1 MNKIISKEQFSEKVF
16 KFEVEAPL
24 IARSRKAGH
33 FVIVR
38 VDAKGERMPL
48 TIAGADVQKGTITL
62 VVQEVGLSS
71 TKLCQLNAGDYIL
84 DVVGPL
90 GQATHIENFGT
101 VVCAGG
107 GVGVAPM
114 LPIIQALKE
123 AGNRVISVLAGR
135 TKDLIILENEVR
147 KSSDEVIIMTD
158 DGSYGN
164 KGLVTEGIESV
175 IKREK
180 VDKCF
185 AIGPA
190 ITMKFCCLLT
200 QKYNIP
206 TVSTGN
212 IIRAALKNGTEMGLK
227 AKSYIDAGELV
238 PDNVVIGI
246 IKERLSEPDCKEG
259 YILDGFP
266 RTIPQ
271 AVALDDMGFVID
283 AALSIEVADSEIVK
297 RMSGRRVCEKCGA
310 SYHTEYKKPDV
321 EGVCN
326 ICGGNLVIRKDDEQ
340 ETEKNRLN
348 VYHEQTEPLKDFYKS
363 CGKLIEVQG
372 QDEVK
377 DTTRLVLEALENQ
390 I

>member
-1 MNKIISKEQFSEKVF
+1 MKLILLGAPGAGKGTQAEIISE
-16 KFEVEAPL
+16 
-24 IARSRKAGH
+24 
-33 FVIVR
+33 
-38 VDAKGERMPL
+38 
-48 TIAGADVQKGTITL
+48 
-62 VVQEVGLSS
+62 
-71 TKLCQLNAGDYIL
+71 
-84 DVVGPL
+84 
-90 GQATHIENFGT
+90 
-101 VVCAGG
+101 
-107 GVGVAPM
+107 
-114 LPIIQALKE
+114 
-123 AGNRVISVLAGR
+123 
-135 TKDLIILENEVR
+135 
-147 KSSDEVIIMTD
+147 
-158 DGSYGN
+158 
-164 KGLVTEGIESV
+164 
-175 IKREK
+175 
-180 VDKCF
+180 
-185 AIGPA
+185 
-190 ITMKFCCLLT
+190 
-200 QKYNIP
+200 KYNIP

-297 RMSGRRVCEKCGA
+297 PMSGRRVCEKCGA

-326 ICGGNLVIRKDDEQ
+326 ICGGNLVIRKDDEP
-340 ETEKNRLN
+340 ETVKNRLN